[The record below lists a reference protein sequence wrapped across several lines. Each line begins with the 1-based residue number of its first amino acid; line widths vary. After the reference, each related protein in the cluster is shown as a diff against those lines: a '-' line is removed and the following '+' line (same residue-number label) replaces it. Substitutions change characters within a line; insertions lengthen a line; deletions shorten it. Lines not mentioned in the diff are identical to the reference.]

1 MPELPE
7 VEVVRRSLKLFIKGL
22 KIKKVTIF
30 NKNLRYKIA
39 ENLPKS
45 IKNSRIIFIKRRSK
59 FLLLGLENSN
69 TILIHLGMTGKI
81 FILNNYSNK
90 IFNPNFYYQ
99 KEIKNKHDHLEI
111 EFNKS
116 IKIIYND
123 IRKFGFIKL
132 VTTDQISKNEHLI
145 NLGPEP
151 LNKEFNINYFNL
163 KTRNLKKNVKN
174 LLLDQK
180 IISGIGNIY
189 SNEILHLSSIDPRKI
204 SKSLKAREKQNIVKN
219 TKAVLLKAI
228 KFGGSSIRDFE
239 GISGKTGNFQHE
251 FMVYNRDGQLCRKA
265 KCIGKIKKIYIS
277 NRSTFY
283 CSKCQR

>member
-7 VEVVRRSLKLFIKGL
+7 VEVVRRSLQSFIKGL
-22 KIKKVTIF
+22 KIKKVTVF

-45 IKNSRIIFIKRRSK
+45 IKNRKIIFIKRRSK
-59 FLLLGLENSN
+59 FLLIGLENNS

-81 FILNNYSNK
+81 FVLKNNSNK

-99 KEIKNKHDHLEI
+99 NEIKKKHNHIEI

-116 IKIIYND
+116 KKMIYND
-123 IRKFGFIKL
+123 VRKFGFIKL
-132 VTTDQISKNEHLI
+132 VATDQIGNSKHLI

-151 LNKEFNINYFNL
+151 LNKEFNSNYLNL
-163 KTRNLKKNVKN
+163 KIRNIKKNVKN

-189 SNEILHLSSIDPRKI
+189 SNEILHLSSINPGKI
-204 SKSLKAREKQNIVKN
+204 SQFLEVREKQNIVKN
-219 TKAVLLKAI
+219 TKVVLLKAI
-228 KFGGSSIRDFE
+228 KFGGSSIRDFQ

-251 FMVYNRDGQLCRKA
+251 FMVYNREGQLCRKA
-265 KCIGKIKKIYIS
+265 KCNGKIKKIYIS

>member
-7 VEVVRRSLKLFIKGL
+7 VEVVRRSLQSFIKGL
-22 KIKKVTIF
+22 KIKKVTVF
-30 NKNLRYKIA
+30 NKDLRYKIA

-45 IKNSRIIFIKRRSK
+45 IKNRRIIFIKRRSK

-81 FILNNYSNK
+81 FILSNYSNK

-99 KEIKNKHDHLEI
+99 KEIKNKHNHLEI

-132 VTTDQISKNEHLI
+132 VTTDQITKNEHLI

-163 KTRNLKKNVKN
+163 KIRNLKKNVKN

-204 SKSLKAREKQNIVKN
+204 SRSLKAREKQNIVKN

-265 KCIGKIKKIYIS
+265 KCGGKIKKIYIS